1 MKIKPDKF
9 SLKDPNLFWKMLR
22 DGDREGLGGLY
33 RFFSEDLFRYGCACG
48 YEIDF
53 VQDSIQ
59 EVFIDLWK
67 YHKSLQ
73 KADNVKVYLFKSL
86 VHKMYRESKREK
98 KFVTEDIETALEEKF
113 FIESIETQI
122 IDAYTDETLKKK
134 LANSID
140 ALPDRQKEV
149 ILFIFFEKLS
159 YEEIS
164 SLMGINLSSVYTLAW
179 KAIGSLKKVVF
190 LIGILLQPF

>member
-1 MKIKPDKF
+1 MDPDT
-9 SLKDPNLFWKMLR
+9 LWTMLR
-22 DGDREGLGGLY
+22 HGERDGLEGLY
-33 RFFSEDLFRYGCACG
+33 RHYSEDLFRYGCARG

-53 VQDSIQ
+53 VQDAIQ

-86 VHKMYRESKREK
+86 THKMFRESKREK
-98 KFVTEDIETALEEKF
+98 KFLTEDLKSALEENF

-122 IDAYTDETLKKK
+122 IDVYTDEKLKKN
-134 LANSID
+134 LADSID
-140 ALPDRQKEV
+140 ALPFRQKEV
-149 ILFIFFEKLS
+149 ILFLFFEKLS
-159 YEEIS
+159 YEEVS

-179 KAIGSLKKVVF
+179 KAIANLKKVV
-190 LIGILLQPF
+190 P